1 MGESQIEEDEKK
13 RPKRSREGSVTDVEK
28 WVSYDIAVEEH
39 EAVVQREEEM
49 MEAGLAEM
57 NRDKTRDLVQE
68 RNREFNRGE
77 WDWERTIEE
86 EGSTREVYEPRRS
99 KGFECQKDGEEKTGK
114 GGRDE
119 KDKGEK
125 IGKGVGNERE
135 KGGRERHEKGGKE
148 RQEESGKGEQ
158 DEGGQ
163 DDRHERQDE
172 DEGGKVIWWQG
183 EEQDEGRK
191 R

>member
-1 MGESQIEEDEKK
+1 M
-13 RPKRSREGSVTDVEK
+13 
-28 WVSYDIAVEEH
+28 
-39 EAVVQREEEM
+39 QREEEM

-57 NRDKTRDLVQE
+57 NRDKTRDWVQE

-86 EGSTREVYEPRRS
+86 EGSTREVCEPRGS

-125 IGKGVGNERE
+125 IGKGLRDETE
-135 KGGRERHEKGGKE
+135 KGGIERHEKGGKE
-148 RQEESGKGEQ
+148 RQEESGKGVA
-158 DEGGQ
+158 
-163 DDRHERQDE
+163 R
-172 DEGGKVIWWQG
+172 
-183 EEQDEGRK
+183 
-191 R
+191 